1 MWSDLG
7 LDLVHSILQG
17 AFGWSDSHLHMFAIG
32 GGTFDRD
39 SQLFLCPHDVEE
51 GEQEGVPAAS
61 VRLDETLREPG
72 DVLNYVYDYGDN
84 WDLTLR
90 LDALVPDAVDG
101 ALAKC
106 VAGQRAAPPE
116 NCGGLRRAEDPV
128 GPPAL
133 RGGHG

>member
-1 MWSDLG
+1 MRSDLG

-72 DVLNYVYDYGDN
+72 DVLDYVHDYGDN

-90 LDALVPDAVDG
+90 LDARADAVDG

-106 VAGQRAAPPE
+106 VAGQRAAPRRTAGD
-116 NCGGLRRAEDPV
+116 CGGPRSR

-133 RGGHG
+133 RGAADG